1 MTITPEGLPAW
12 TRTAG
17 ISQYGGHVDKQNYL
31 SRGVIDPL
39 TDIGAEGYSRLT
51 ADLAAAAITAP
62 MFVCTFLNA
71 LSGGSPPT
79 VEAAL
84 FMPYGAITISYV
96 GDDPP
101 PGFPEAGQ
109 VGAGHTRFLFESSY
123 VDHYGVVGTFAPY
136 MAQATGHGT
145 TFVSCS
151 ALISSNTVDVYCWDA
166 AGNALEQ
173 KRVTL
178 VVS

>member
-71 LSGGSPPT
+71 LSGGDPPT
-79 VEAAL
+79 IEAAF

-109 VGAGHTRFLFESSY
+109 VGAGQVQFVFESSY
-123 VDHYGVVGTFAPY
+123 VDAYGVAGSFAPRI
-136 MAQATGHGT
+136 AVATGHGN

-151 ALISSNTVDVYCWDA
+151 CLISSDSVVVYCFDA